1 MHKNTY
7 STILERFPAK
17 FSAKVILI
25 HICKINFRGCEMMLS
40 TWEKFG
46 DKKLIN
52 SSVLFNRPLMFW
64 WYTIKIFVLFE
75 FDRGSLLAWGC
86 HFKQL
91 GFWFMN
97 FCLSFCILSSSQ
109 YNLTIFCLLYC
120 CRFYYSNGRNCF
132 SLL

>member
-7 STILERFPAK
+7 STILDRFSAK
-17 FSAKVILI
+17 FSAKFILI
-25 HICKINFRGCEMMLS
+25 HICKINFRSCEMMFCKS
-40 TWEKFG
+40 TWGKSG

-52 SSVLFNRPLMFW
+52 SSVLFNRPLKFW
-64 WYTIKIFVLFE
+64 WYTIKLFE

-86 HFKQL
+86 LFERL
-91 GFWFMN
+91 GSWFLN

-109 YNLTIFCLLYC
+109 YNLTVFCLLYC
-120 CRFYYSNGRNCF
+120 CRFYYSNSCNHF